1 MNAKAPKPGG
11 PEGIY
16 IDPAKPLNMGDAHF
30 TNNKYEYYRYLREHM
45 PVSKGRISV
54 VKVNMLSRYDD
65 CLALTKDPRFGRDK
79 STITG
84 GSRMPF
90 PVPKSVELI
99 ALSMI
104 MEDDPKHRR
113 LRNLVQKAFS
123 PKALASME
131 GRIEGIT
138 HQLMD
143 EALAVGQVNLQQQY
157 ALQIPVTVIGE
168 MVGVT
173 AEEMPQLQ
181 KSLRVLTNGLS
192 GWNIFR
198 TIAWDLRQASKYM
211 RSLIV
216 KKRQNPADDIL
227 TALIEAEEEGD
238 RLTEDE
244 IVSMLFL
251 LIIAGYETTVHLIT
265 NGVQALLT
273 HPDELARLRQHPE
286 HMGSAVE
293 EILRFCGPV
302 HGTKMNYAKE
312 DVEIAGVVIPKGEAV
327 IPLLGSANHDAKVF
341 DDPETFNIT
350 RDPNRHLSFSQGNHF
365 CLGAFLARMETK
377 IALRTLLERSPNLRL
392 AVPPEDLKM
401 QSLPFWHRHDGL
413 PVYVD

>member
-1 MNAKAPKPGG
+1 
-11 PEGIY
+11 
-16 IDPAKPLNMGDAHF
+16 
-30 TNNKYEYYRYLREHM
+30 
-45 PVSKGRISV
+45 
-54 VKVNMLSRYDD
+54 
-65 CLALTKDPRFGRDK
+65 
-79 STITG
+79 
-84 GSRMPF
+84 
-90 PVPKSVELI
+90 
-99 ALSMI
+99 
-104 MEDDPKHRR
+104 
-113 LRNLVQKAFS
+113 
-123 PKALASME
+123 
-131 GRIEGIT
+131 
-138 HQLMD
+138 MD
-143 EALAVGQVNLQQQY
+143 EALAAGQVDLQQQY
-157 ALQIPVTVIGE
+157 ALQIPVTGIGE

-173 AEEMPQLQ
+173 PQEMPQLQ
-181 KSLRVLTNGLS
+181 NSLRVLTNGLS

-211 RSLIV
+211 RTLIV

-227 TALIEAEEEGD
+227 SALIAAEEEGD
-238 RLTEDE
+238 RLSEDE

-273 HPDELARLRQHPE
+273 HPDELARLRQNPE

-302 HGTKMNYAKE
+302 HGTKMNYARE
-312 DVEIAGVVIPKGEAV
+312 DVEIAGVMIPKGEAV
-327 IPLLGSANHDAKVF
+327 IPLLGSANHDASVF
-341 DDPETFNIT
+341 DEPDRFNIT

-392 AVPPEDLKM
+392 AVAPEDLKL
-401 QSLPFWHRHDGL
+401 QKVPFWHRHDGL